1 MSPKKFLIDWLK
13 GELDEDANEVD
24 LSALMSL
31 QILRKGKYMRGTMG
45 NEWVQETGQREISDD
60 VMRTEIGER
69 VENMSLLNIVT

>member
-13 GELDEDANEVD
+13 GELHEGAKEVD

-45 NEWVQETGQREISDD
+45 TGYREQ
-60 VMRTEIGER
+60 VRER
-69 VENMSLLNIVT
+69 FLMM

>member
-45 NEWVQETGQREISDD
+45 NGYRGQVRERFL
-60 VMRTEIGER
+60 M
-69 VENMSLLNIVT
+69 M